1 MEKMEVGILGS
12 WKGVSRK
19 HRKNLV
25 WTMVPLY
32 LLCCL
37 WGERYIIAFDRVE
50 YYVLN
55 SKAETKLR
63 KCGWLNN
70 PPLVC
75 AHGGDSTNAFPNTM
89 SAYSIALH
97 SQVDCIEIDVSRS
110 SDGVLFALHDRLRCK
125 ENVTRKA
132 GICSGYLV
140 TALLKLGTLDQ
151 TSQIDYLVM
160 KAKSLNCESVLR
172 DSCLRML
179 ELKELDVYHQSDNLK
194 IPTIEDALKL
204 ISASV
209 RQVILDAK
217 VGPPSYEKGLAND
230 ILSTK
235 CANEALGNTLIFLLK
250 FQVEKMQCKNCL
262 IWAKSDS
269 LVRDIIKLSSDIA
282 VGYVVMVDPHTGA
295 RTNLLRMKGPKVAG
309 VYHQLID
316 ERMVKILHFHFS
328 QGYNVGVVE
337 REKKVYAWTV
347 DDVDSMMRMLH
358 MRADAIVTSNPTL
371 LQRTMQDKRT
381 QCLEEGFS
389 LTR

>member
-1 MEKMEVGILGS
+1 
-12 WKGVSRK
+12 
-19 HRKNLV
+19 
-25 WTMVPLY
+25 
-32 LLCCL
+32 
-37 WGERYIIAFDRVE
+37 
-50 YYVLN
+50 
-55 SKAETKLR
+55 
-63 KCGWLNN
+63 
-70 PPLVC
+70 
-75 AHGGDSTNAFPNTM
+75 
-89 SAYSIALH
+89 
-97 SQVDCIEIDVSRS
+97 
-110 SDGVLFALHDRLRCK
+110 
-125 ENVTRKA
+125 
-132 GICSGYLV
+132 
-140 TALLKLGTLDQ
+140 
-151 TSQIDYLVM
+151 
-160 KAKSLNCESVLR
+160 
-172 DSCLRML
+172 
-179 ELKELDVYHQSDNLK
+179 LKELDVYHQSGNSK

-230 ILSTK
+230 ILST
-235 CANEALGNTLIFLLK
+235 
-250 FQVEKMQCKNCL
+250 VEKMQCKNCL

-269 LVRDIIKLSSDIA
+269 LVRDIIKLSSDVA

-316 ERMVKILHFHFS
+316 ERMVKILH
-328 QGYNVGVVE
+328 G

>member
-1 MEKMEVGILGS
+1 MEPLSLESLPSIQDF
-12 WKGVSRK
+12 VSS
-19 HRKNLV
+19 LFF
-25 WTMVPLY
+25 
-32 LLCCL
+32 LLSSLFCL
-37 WGERYIIAFDRVE
+37 PFSSTSSSA
-50 YYVLN
+50 
-55 SKAETKLR
+55 
-63 KCGWLNN
+63 
-70 PPLVC
+70 VC
-75 AHGGDSTNAFPNTM
+75 IRFPSM

-110 SDGVLFALHDRLRCK
+110 SDGVLFALHDSLLSYWLYSLVSVWRLDFYI
-125 ENVTRKA
+125 TQA

-151 TSQIDYLVM
+151 TRTWSHKDLGCCLKLLLVWE
-160 KAKSLNCESVLR
+160 LDLGW
-172 DSCLRML
+172 
-179 ELKELDVYHQSDNLK
+179 LKELDVYHQLDNSK

-230 ILSTK
+230 ILST
-235 CANEALGNTLIFLLK
+235 
-250 FQVEKMQCKNCL
+250 VEKMQCKNCL

-269 LVRDIIKLSSDIA
+269 LVRDIIKLSSDVA

-295 RTNLLRMKGPKVAG
+295 QTNLLRMKGPKVAG

-316 ERMVKILHFHFS
+316 ERMVKILH
-328 QGYNVGVVE
+328 G